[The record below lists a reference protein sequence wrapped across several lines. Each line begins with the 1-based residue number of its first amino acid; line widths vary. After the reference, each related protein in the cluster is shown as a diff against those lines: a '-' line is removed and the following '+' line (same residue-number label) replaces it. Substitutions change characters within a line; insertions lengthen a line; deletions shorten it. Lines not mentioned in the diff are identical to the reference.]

1 MNYIFVLTLGVIIL
15 NFIVIL
21 TYFAKNTLVLPK
33 HEYLG
38 VDIWYIFYPSFF
50 YQVYWWSIYFNLI

>member
-1 MNYIFVLTLGVIIL
+1 MNYIFVLTLGITLL
-15 NFIVIL
+15 NLIVIL
-21 TYFAKNTLVLPK
+21 TYFAKNTLVLPRAK
-33 HEYLG
+33 YLA